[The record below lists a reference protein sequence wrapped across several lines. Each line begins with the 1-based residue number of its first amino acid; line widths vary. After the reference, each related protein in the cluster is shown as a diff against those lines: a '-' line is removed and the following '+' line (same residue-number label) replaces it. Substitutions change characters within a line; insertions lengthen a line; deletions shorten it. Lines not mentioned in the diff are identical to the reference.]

1 MQRFAHD
8 GLARMAPYV
17 LCIGFFVTF
26 ATAI

>member
-8 GLARMAPYV
+8 GLAWMSPYV